1 MTTYKDPPLQL
12 RIGKRRRE
20 AGLAEIAKIRAMLEE
35 SARRRREAE
44 DAVPVLHRR
53 IKRQHG
59 E

>member
-1 MTTYKDPPLQL
+1 MTTYKEPPLQF

-44 DAVPVLHRR
+44 DAVPVIHRR